1 MLICC
6 SGVQDIKQHSRPFW
20 LAHTSVLLQILA
32 FWSLWQ
38 VDVDLGK
45 LRLRPRIQRA
55 VHWDD
60 TRFQQTLQAI
70 QRWRQACHRLS
81 LLDRVGFFKWV
92 SWCCFGVVWC
102 WGCSDHSGSRSFASF
117 WIPRQFFVAVFLCV
131 GDFVVQ
137 VWRSNGSLTFCIG
150 LHCFLIVWWWN
161 NMKQLLFVV
170 TRCFMLNV
178 MLWPGQTHLDSLT
191 FNLLNQT
198 KTLSAALICYL
209 MLGRWVF
216 WTWFMFDIRSE
227 RSIEKWM
234 GLKSAY
240 FLDTLLVSSIAVL

>member
-1 MLICC
+1 MACNWTFRHFDEIPGFPVMARDSPFRRNKTLDTFFFGGSMYMLEEGYTLRRCDRRGFREAQEFLRICWY
-6 SGVQDIKQHSRPFW
+6 VVVVYKIMKQHSRPFW

-60 TRFQQTLQAI
+60 TPFQQTLQAI

-117 WIPRQFFVAVFLCV
+117 WIPRQFFVAVVFFVWVILLCKFQ
-131 GDFVVQ
+131 G
-137 VWRSNGSLTFCIG
+137 
-150 LHCFLIVWWWN
+150 
-161 NMKQLLFVV
+161 
-170 TRCFMLNV
+170 
-178 MLWPGQTHLDSLT
+178 P
-191 FNLLNQT
+191 
-198 KTLSAALICYL
+198 
-209 MLGRWVF
+209 
-216 WTWFMFDIRSE
+216 
-227 RSIEKWM
+227 M
-234 GLKSAY
+234 G
-240 FLDTLLVSSIAVL
+240 V

>member
-1 MLICC
+1 MDTFFCVQCTCWRKGTPWGGAIEEVLGKLRNLMNMLICC

-117 WIPRQFFVAVFLCV
+117 WIPRQFFVAVFFLCGWFCCASLKV
-131 GDFVVQ
+131 QWESNVLHRFALFSNRLMVKQHETTVVCCYKMFHVVSPSSFDQ
-137 VWRSNGSLTFCIG
+137 VRLT
-150 LHCFLIVWWWN
+150 
-161 NMKQLLFVV
+161 
-170 TRCFMLNV
+170 
-178 MLWPGQTHLDSLT
+178 
-191 FNLLNQT
+191 
-198 KTLSAALICYL
+198 
-209 MLGRWVF
+209 
-216 WTWFMFDIRSE
+216 WTP
-227 RSIEKWM
+227 
-234 GLKSAY
+234 
-240 FLDTLLVSSIAVL
+240 